1 LKEHKI
7 VRVFNAGDIVRIY
20 YNWQEE
26 KGDIEGEAML
36 LSFDRYGGEFQSL
49 RGTTFLAE
57 RWKVRFL
64 NSNFVTHRFI
74 RVKNYKK

>member
-1 LKEHKI
+1 MKKHKI
-7 VRVFNAGDIVRIY
+7 IRVFNAGDIVRIY

-26 KGDIEGEAML
+26 KGDIEGDVML
-36 LSFDRYGGEFQSL
+36 LSFEGHRGEFQSL

-74 RVKNYKK
+74 RVKNYKR

>member
-1 LKEHKI
+1 MKEHKI
-7 VRVFNAGDIVRIY
+7 IRVFNAGDIVRIY

-26 KGDIEGEAML
+26 KGDIEGDVML
-36 LSFDRYGGEFQSL
+36 LSFEGHRGEFQSL
-49 RGTTFLAE
+49 RGSTFLAE

-74 RVKNYKK
+74 RVKNYKR

>member
-1 LKEHKI
+1 MKEHKI
-7 VRVFNAGDIVRIY
+7 IRVFNAGDIVRIY

-26 KGDIEGEAML
+26 KGDIEGDVML
-36 LSFDRYGGEFQSL
+36 LSFEGHRGAFQSL

-74 RVKNYKK
+74 RVKNYKR

>member
-1 LKEHKI
+1 MKEHKI
-7 VRVFNAGDIVRIY
+7 IRVFNAGDIVRIY

-26 KGDIEGEAML
+26 KGDIEGDVML
-36 LSFDRYGGEFQSL
+36 LSFEGHRGEFQSL
-49 RGTTFLAE
+49 RGTNFLAE

-74 RVKNYKK
+74 RVKNYKR

>member
-1 LKEHKI
+1 LKKHKI
-7 VRVFNAGDIVRIY
+7 IRVFNAGDIVRIY

-26 KGDIEGEAML
+26 KGDIEGDVML
-36 LSFDRYGGEFQSL
+36 LSFEGHRGEFQSL

-74 RVKNYKK
+74 RVKNYKR

>member
-1 LKEHKI
+1 MKEHKI
-7 VRVFNAGDIVRIY
+7 IRVFNAENIVRIY

-26 KGDIEGEAML
+26 KGDIEGDVML
-36 LSFDRYGGEFQSL
+36 LSFEGHRGEFQSL

-74 RVKNYKK
+74 RVKNYKR